1 MKQWSLA
8 TWVASIDALVLLA
21 WGVMPLVGFAETRSM
36 VAMVALVLLALPL
49 WIEIIRDMMKGHFG
63 VDLIAGLAIVG
74 AWLLNESLAGL
85 VIILMLSGG
94 QALEAFAM
102 RKAHAELTRLLAR
115 APSVAT
121 KKTSSGYEMVP
132 VDHIVPEDVVMVKSG
147 EVIPVDGVVVEGE
160 SLVDE
165 SSITGES
172 VPVEKKVGSFAISGT
187 ENTNSVIHI
196 KAEKRASESRYAS
209 IVRLVKNAQDSR
221 APMVRLADRY
231 AVVFTG
237 ITLLLAGLS
246 YAVFQEP
253 IRALAVLV
261 VATPCPLILAT
272 PIAIISGMSRAAK
285 RGVIVKDGGALETL
299 SRVKTVLLDKTGT
312 LTLGTP
318 TVGSVVAFSGE
329 EDIVAL
335 AASLDQGSSHIL
347 ARSLVSYAHERSVV
361 LEQVEGFKEVFG
373 EGVEGIINGTTYR
386 LGKLS
391 YLQHALKLISDTA
404 QDFYTQQKN
413 AGGMTVFLAKEDHI
427 VGAIAFT
434 DEVRS
439 DADEAVKMLEQ
450 NKVTVAMVTGDH
462 EVVAQKVAASVGI
475 RVVHADCQPEEKL
488 ALVSDAV
495 AHHGPV
501 AMIGDGVNDA
511 PALARADVGIA
522 VADHGDTASSE
533 AASMVVI
540 KGSLQAIADTYALS
554 RMTIR
559 IAQQGIIVG
568 MSLSIIAMIVAAL
581 GYLDPLPGA
590 LLQEGIDVVVILGAL
605 RVLIAA
611 PDKKQLES

>member
-8 TWVASIDALVLLA
+8 TWVAMIDALVLIA
-21 WGVMPLVGFAETRSM
+21 WGVLPLVGFQDARPMMATI
-36 VAMVALVLLALPL
+36 ALSILALPL
-49 WIEIIRDMMKGHFG
+49 WIEIIRDMAKGHFG
-63 VDLIAGLAIVG
+63 VDLIAGLAIIG

-132 VDHIVPEDVVMVKSG
+132 VDQIVPEDVVMVRSG
-147 EVIPVDGVVVEGE
+147 EIIPVDGVVVEGE

-231 AVVFTG
+231 AVVFTAV
-237 ITLLLAGLS
+237 TLVLAGLS
-246 YAVFQEP
+246 YAVFREP
-253 IRALAVLV
+253 VRALAVLV

-285 RGVIVKDGGALETL
+285 RGVIVKDGGALETF
-299 SRVKTVLLDKTGT
+299 SRVRTVLLDKTGT

-318 TVGSVVAFSGE
+318 TVAEVVAFSQGE
-329 EDIVAL
+329 DVVLL

-347 ARSLVSYAHERSVV
+347 ARALVSYARERASVLMPV
-361 LEQVEGFKEVFG
+361 SGFKETFG
-373 EGVEGIINGTTYR
+373 EGVEGSIDGEMYR

-391 YLQHALKLISDTA
+391 YVQEVLGVVSDEA
-404 QDFYTQQKN
+404 QSFYRQQKE
-413 AGGMTVFLAKEDHI
+413 AGGMAVFLAKGNRVI
-427 VGAIAFT
+427 GAVSFA
-434 DEVRS
+434 DQVRS
-439 DADEAVKMLEQ
+439 DADEAVKTLEA
-450 NKVTVAMVTGDH
+450 NGVVVAMVTGDH
-462 EVVAQKVAASVGI
+462 QAVAQKVAASVGI
-475 RVVHADCQPEEKL
+475 HTVHADCEPEKKL
-488 ALVSDAV
+488 ALVADAV
-495 AHHGPV
+495 ANHGPA

-511 PALARADVGIA
+511 PALARADIGIA

-540 KGSLQAIADTYALS
+540 KGSLQAVADTYAVS

-559 IAQQGIIVG
+559 VAKQGIMVG
-568 MSLSIIAMIVAAL
+568 MSLSIIAMIAAAL

-605 RVLIAA
+605 RVLAIR
-611 PDKKQLES
+611 L